1 MVFRGSEAVGTGL
14 LTRRQLRS
22 PLVTRLFRDVY
33 VESTTAV
40 THEVRC
46 RGATL
51 ILPPDAV
58 ITGRSA
64 ATVRGAPLAGS
75 GDLVEVIAP
84 LERRIGRPDGIDV
97 RRNVITAGEWAPWH
111 GGRLATPLRMAL
123 DLALDRPVPVAVAD
137 LDVVV
142 RRGATASSG
151 RSTAIGSA

>member
-51 ILPPDAV
+51 VL
-58 ITGRSA
+58 
-64 ATVRGAPLAGS
+64 
-75 GDLVEVIAP
+75 
-84 LERRIGRPDGIDV
+84 
-97 RRNVITAGEWAPWH
+97 
-111 GGRLATPLRMAL
+111 LRT
-123 DLALDRPVPVAVAD
+123 R
-137 LDVVV
+137 
-142 RRGATASSG
+142 
-151 RSTAIGSA
+151 